1 MYDKCPTCEQ
11 NMKNFSDANE
21 YGVSASGSYEESP
34 SSPTTGKSGGGFDW
48 NQAVSNVFGLFG
60 QYGSIKEKE
69 AQQGV
74 SAAEAEAERARAAAE
89 RARAAERAAT
99 IKAYALP
106 IAITGILAVG
116 GIAAY
121 FYFKRAKLN

>member
-1 MYDKCPTCEQ
+1 
-11 NMKNFSDANE
+11 MKNFSDADE
-21 YGVSASGSYEESP
+21 YGVSASGSYEDSTNSP
-34 SSPTTGKSGGGFDW
+34 STGKSGGGFDW
-48 NQAVSNVFGLFG
+48 NQLLSSGFGLLG

-74 SAAEAEAERARAAAE
+74 TEAEAAAERARAAAE
-89 RARAAERAAT
+89 RARAEERAAT

>member
-11 NMKNFSDANE
+11 NMMNANGSEDFSE
-21 YGVSASGSYEESP
+21 YEDMTNNG
-34 SSPTTGKSGGGFDW
+34 GGGFDW
-48 NQAVSNVFGLFG
+48 NQLLSSGFGLLG

-69 AQQGV
+69 AQQGIV
-74 SAAEAEAERARAAAE
+74 SAEAEAERARAAAE

-106 IAITGILAVG
+106 IAITGILAVV